1 MTEPGLFMNLGGL
14 CYLLRPCS
22 IEAVL
27 RSIGAMKARIQW
39 AGEAL
44 FIGESGSG
52 HAVVMDGP
60 QESGGRNLGIRPMEM
75 LLIGLGGCS
84 NFDVVSILKK
94 SRQMV
99 ESCEV
104 FLEAERATE
113 EPKVFTKIHLHFVV
127 KGRGLKEAQV
137 KRAVELSAEKYCSA
151 SIMLGRAGVEI
162 SHAYEIVELG

>member
-1 MTEPGLFMNLGGL
+1 
-14 CYLLRPCS
+14 
-22 IEAVL
+22 
-27 RSIGAMKARIQW
+27 MKARVQW

-44 FIGESGSG
+44 FLGESGSG
-52 HAVVMDGP
+52 NAVVMDGP
-60 QESGGRNLGIRPMEM
+60 PDAGGRNLGVRPMEM

-84 NFDVVSILKK
+84 NFDVVSILRKG
-94 SRQMV
+94 RQPV

-137 KRAVELSAEKYCSA
+137 RRAVELSAEKYCSA
-151 SIMLGRAGVEI
+151 SIMLGRAGVDI
-162 SHAYEIVELG
+162 SHDYEIVELG

>member
-1 MTEPGLFMNLGGL
+1 
-14 CYLLRPCS
+14 
-22 IEAVL
+22 
-27 RSIGAMKARIQW
+27 MKARVQW

-44 FIGESGSG
+44 FLGESGSG

-60 QESGGRNLGIRPMEM
+60 PEAGGRNLGIRPMEM

-84 NFDVVSILKK
+84 NFDVVSILRKG
-94 SRQMV
+94 RQPV

-104 FLEAERATE
+104 FLDAERAGE
-113 EPKVFTKIHLHFVV
+113 EPKVFTRIHLHFVV

-151 SIMLGRAGVEI
+151 SIMLVRAGVDI
-162 SHAYEIVELG
+162 SHDYEIVELG